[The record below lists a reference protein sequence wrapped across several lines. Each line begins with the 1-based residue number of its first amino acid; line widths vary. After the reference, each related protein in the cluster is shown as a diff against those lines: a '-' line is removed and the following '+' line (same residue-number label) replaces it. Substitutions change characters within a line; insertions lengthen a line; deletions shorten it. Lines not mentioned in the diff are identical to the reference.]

1 LRVSFHLRITNTT
14 PPIKIIGNFHLMMAS
29 WNRPLTLS
37 QDNLHRHN
45 IAKCIDKRHT
55 IKYTYDVVFNWNN
68 AKNEQLKRERGISF
82 EQIVFLIDNDGILD
96 ILEHPQKEKYAN
108 QMLYIINVD
117 NYAYV
122 VPFIDKNDERFL
134 ITIFPS
140 RKYTQFYLKD
150 KRDKDEVK

>member
-1 LRVSFHLRITNTT
+1 
-14 PPIKIIGNFHLMMAS
+14 M
-29 WNRPLTLS
+29 
-37 QDNLHRHN
+37 
-45 IAKCIDKRHT
+45 
-55 IKYTYDVVFNWNN
+55 VFNWDN
-68 AKNEQLKRERGISF
+68 AKNEWLKRERGISF

-96 ILEHPQKEKYAN
+96 ILENPQEEKYGN

-150 KRDKDEVK
+150 REDKDEV